1 MLATTGWA
9 GARHFDTPTL
19 IGFGALYAPLVRE
32 GQTWRAL
39 TAMFIHVTPLHLL
52 MNMLAL
58 WRVGAVLEPHYGRG
72 RFVALYVLGGL
83 GGSALSLAW
92 HWSRPVASAGASGA
106 ICALIF
112 AGIVAGQSWGGVEGR
127 RFRNAMLPWAV
138 LVLVTGA
145 SVSADNAAHAGGLI
159 AGAALGWLLARRGR
173 ERQPAPAIEGMGLE
187 AIFLVVVVAAGFV
200 FAYQQRDQ
208 SFSAPEW
215 VARGL
220 ERQGAEAI
228 AAFRRAIVLEPDRAV
243 AHYDLALA
251 LERDKQLAGAEDEA
265 RRATGLEPAQ
275 REAWALLA
283 RILVRE
289 NKDAEAKLAFDRYVD
304 LGGRLDEKP

>member
-1 MLATTGWA
+1 
-9 GARHFDTPTL
+9 
-19 IGFGALYAPLVRE
+19 
-32 GQTWRAL
+32 
-39 TAMFIHVTPLHLL
+39 
-52 MNMLAL
+52 
-58 WRVGAVLEPHYGRG
+58 
-72 RFVALYVLGGL
+72 
-83 GGSALSLAW
+83 
-92 HWSRPVASAGASGA
+92 
-106 ICALIF
+106 
-112 AGIVAGQSWGGVEGR
+112 
-127 RFRNAMLPWAV
+127 MLPWAV